1 MKEDVEMIEVE
12 EKLEVILV
20 VWVKVGAGEIKINL
34 KVVDHKEWNLKI
46 NLENLNLIEKIK
58 SLKKNGKMKNLLKY
72 YEFQIP
78 QVN

>member
-1 MKEDVEMIEVE
+1 MIEVE

-20 VWVKVGAGEIKINL
+20 VWVKVGVGEIKINL

-58 SLKKNGKMKNLLKY
+58 NLKKNGKMKNQLKY